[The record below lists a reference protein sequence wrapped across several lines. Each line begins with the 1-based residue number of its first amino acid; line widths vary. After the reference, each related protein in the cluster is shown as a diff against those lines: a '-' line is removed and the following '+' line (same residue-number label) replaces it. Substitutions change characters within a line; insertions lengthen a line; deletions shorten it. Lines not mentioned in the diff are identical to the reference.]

1 MRLNSVIENLKDG
14 SLIKIANFQAL
25 IDDSYNHN
33 NNWGDQKIDSR
44 LVAGEVEG
52 GSLAQKQVNLRLNL
66 TGDVHQQQMVFN
78 IDKEPRMQLNE

>member
-1 MRLNSVIENLKDG
+1 VIENLKDG

-44 LVAGEVEG
+44 LHAGEAEG
-52 GSLAQKQVNLRLNL
+52 GPLAQK
-66 TGDVHQQQMVFN
+66 
-78 IDKEPRMQLNE
+78 